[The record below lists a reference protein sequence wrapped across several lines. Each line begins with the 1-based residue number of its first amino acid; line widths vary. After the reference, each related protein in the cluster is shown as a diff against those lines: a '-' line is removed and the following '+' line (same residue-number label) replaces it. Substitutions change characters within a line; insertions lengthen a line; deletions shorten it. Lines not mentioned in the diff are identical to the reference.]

1 VSTPP
6 PATTPWIPI
15 WNLSGYG
22 YRYLGAWVAGTS
34 QPGDIRVQNNV
45 AYLCVRPTTNAPTPW
60 PMTPG
65 VATYGTS
72 LPNGPYDG
80 QEAIL
85 VDSLT
90 NPSYQWRFRYNAGST
105 SAYKWEFVG
114 GTPRSTVVGAGETC
128 NSGSLVDLATV
139 GPSFTIPRNGDYLL
153 SGSYF
158 SQQPAAGATQYGLAE
173 TCRNGATMGS
183 NFWLICSY
191 YAQGAYAGSSLAPS
205 LATGLAAGDVI
216 KFMYR
221 VALAGVTFTARN
233 LTVQPV
239 RVS

>member
-1 VSTPP
+1 
-6 PATTPWIPI
+6 
-15 WNLSGYG
+15 LSGYG

-90 NPSYQWRFRYNAGST
+90 NPSYQWRFRYNVGST
-105 SAYKWEFVG
+105 SAYKWEFIG
-114 GTPRSTVVGAGETC
+114 GAPKSASVNVSEVC

-139 GPSFTIPRNGDYLL
+139 GPQFTLPRSGDYML
-153 SGSYF
+153 SGSWWG
-158 SQQPAAGATQYGLAE
+158 QGPASANQYALAE
-173 TCRNGATMGS
+173 ICKNGTTLGSLCWMIQGTIATNGYGQA
-183 NFWLICSY
+183 C
-191 YAQGAYAGSSLAPS
+191 LAPVVVP
-205 LATGLAAGDVI
+205 GLAAGDVL

-221 VALAGVTFTARN
+221 IATAGASFSARN
-233 LTVQPV
+233 LVVQPV